1 MAGKNPLHPIPHPA
15 RKPIV
20 GNLLSIGSDSPVLDM
35 WKIAQELGGIYWL
48 DMPGMPVVVI
58 SDHELVNELVD
69 EKRFDKSTN
78 GALRRLRAAS
88 HGLFTSDTHES
99 TWSKPHNI
107 LLANFSQRA
116 MQAYHPMMLDIAEQ
130 LVAKWER
137 LNFDDEVDVTRDM
150 TALTLDTIGL
160 CGFGYRFNSFYRE
173 GFHPF
178 VDAMVRTLETVQDR
192 RGLPLEELMMKK
204 QLAQQRKDIRFMHQ
218 MVEDIIRERR
228 ASGADIATKPDLLS
242 YMIAGVDK
250 KSGEKLDDKQIRD
263 ECIEFLIAG
272 HETTSGLLSFAI
284 YYLLKDPAILAKA
297 QAEVDSV
304 FGTDLTQRPTY
315 AQVNR
320 LQYIGQ
326 ILKEALRMYPTA
338 PAVAKRALA
347 NTAIGEGGKYT
358 IHKRNMVIL
367 HALAMHRDK
376 RVWGADADEFNPE
389 HFSREAERALP
400 PNAFKP
406 FGTGQ
411 RACIG
416 RQFALQEATLTL
428 GMVIQRFRLIDHA
441 NYQLKV
447 KEALTIKPEGF
458 RIKVEPRDP
467 AALRA
472 THPMPGTT
480 AATGGAGA
488 APEVPHSSPAGER
501 ARHGTSLLVLHG
513 SNLGSA
519 EDFAR
524 QLAEAGTLRGYSTQ
538 LASLDDYA
546 ERLPAAGAVAIVS
559 ASYNGAAPDNAVE
572 FWRWME
578 GANGSPE
585 AESGRSHDASLPSG
599 DGPGVPRAKGPL
611 NGVSYSVFGC
621 GNTDW
626 ASTYQAVPRRIDDRL
641 AELGAQRVHARGE
654 GDAREDMD
662 GAFQAW
668 ADALWPALGE
678 RFGLKADAGAPE
690 AAAPLYTVE
699 EMPPPQTSG
708 LVDSLGAVPLRVLV
722 NRELQRGEGDAAPER
737 STRHIELAL
746 PEGIRYTAGD
756 HLSVV
761 PRNGAAVVE
770 RAMQRFGF
778 ARDAHVRLRAA
789 PGRKTFLPVD
799 EVVPVE
805 RLLSDYVELQDVAT
819 RKQIGVLAAATRC
832 PFTQKTLGA
841 FVGHDESV
849 AAHYKAEVLGKRKS
863 LLDLLEEF
871 PAVELPFAAYLE
883 MLSPLTPRYYSISSS
898 PAVDP
903 ARASVTVGVVA
914 GPARSGRGRFE
925 GVCSNF
931 LARAQVDDTVHGFV
945 RGTTAEGFGLP
956 GEPAKPLIMVGPG
969 TGLAPFRGFLQ
980 ERAVRKA
987 QGQSLGEALLFFGC
1001 RHPQQ
1006 DFIYADELQGWAKD
1020 GVVELHTAFSRADGK
1035 KAYVQD
1041 RLREQA
1047 DTVWRLLQ
1055 AGAHVYICGDGS
1067 RMEPD
1072 VRRTLVDIARAH
1084 GEDGEAWMEKMI
1096 AGQRYVL
1103 DVWAGN

>member
-35 WKIAQELGGIYWL
+35 WKIAQDLGGIYWL

-88 HGLFTSDTHES
+88 HGLFTSDTNEP

-130 LVAKWER
+130 LVTKWER

-173 GFHPF
+173 NFHPF

-204 QLAQQRKDIRFMHQ
+204 QLAQQRKDIKFMHQ

-250 KSGEKLDDKQIRD
+250 KSGEKLDDKMIRD

-272 HETTSGLLSFAI
+272 HETTSGLLSFAL
-284 YYLLKDPAILAKA
+284 YYLIKNPAILAKA

-304 FGTDLTQRPTY
+304 FGTDLSQRPTY

-320 LQYIGQ
+320 LQYILQ

-347 NTAIGEGGKYT
+347 NTQIGEGGKYS
-358 IHKRNMVIL
+358 IHKRNMIIL

-376 RVWGADADEFNPE
+376 RVWGEDADQFNPE

-400 PNAFKP
+400 PNAYKP

-416 RQFALQEATLTL
+416 RQFALQEAMLTL
-428 GMVIQRFRLIDHA
+428 AMVVQRFKLIDHA
-441 NYQLKV
+441 DYQLKV

-458 RIKVEPRDP
+458 KIKVEPRDP
-467 AALRA
+467 AAMRA
-472 THPMPGTT
+472 ARPSTGASTPGN
-480 AATGGAGA
+480 AAAAAGA
-488 APEVPHSSPAGER
+488 AGATAAAAPSS
-501 ARHGTSLLVLHG
+501 RHGTSLLVLHG

-519 EDFAR
+519 EDLAR
-524 QLAEAGTLRGYSTQ
+524 QLAEAGQLRGYSVQ
-538 LASLDDYA
+538 MASLDDYA

-572 FWRWME
+572 FWRWLE
-578 GANGSPE
+578 DADGS
-585 AESGRSHDASLPSG
+585 
-599 DGPGVPRAKGPL
+599 L
-611 NGVSYSVFGC
+611 NGVAYSVFGC

-626 ASTYQAVPRRIDDRL
+626 ASTYQAVPRRMDERL
-641 AELGAQRVHARGE
+641 AELGATRVHERGE

-662 GAFQAW
+662 GAFQTW
-668 ADALWPALGE
+668 AEALWPVLAE
-678 RFGLKADAGAPE
+678 RFKLKAEASQPE

-699 EMPPPQTSG
+699 EVPPPQAG
-708 LVDSLGAVPLRVLV
+708 GPVDALGAVPLRVAV
-722 NRELQRGEGDAAPER
+722 NRELQRGEGDAPPER
-737 STRHIELAL
+737 STRHIELLL
-746 PEGIRYTAGD
+746 PEGVHYRAGD
-756 HLSVV
+756 HMSIV
-761 PRNGAAVVE
+761 PRNNAAVVA
-770 RAMQRFGF
+770 RVMQRFGL
-778 ARDAHVRLRAA
+778 ARDAHVRLAAA
-789 PGRKTFLPVD
+789 PGRKAVLPVG
-799 EVVPVE
+799 EAIAVE

-819 RKQIGVLAAATRC
+819 RRQIGMLAAHTRC
-832 PFTQKTLGA
+832 PFTQKSLGA
-841 FVGHDESV
+841 WLGNDDE
-849 AAHYKAEVLGKRKS
+849 AAARYKAEVLLKRQS
-863 LLDLLEEF
+863 VLDLLEAF
-871 PAVELPFAAYLE
+871 PAVELPFGLYLE
-883 MLSPLTPRYYSISSS
+883 MLSPLSPRYYSISSS
-898 PAVDP
+898 PAVE
-903 ARASVTVGVVA
+903 AGRASVTVGVVKGA
-914 GPARSGRGRFE
+914 ARSGRGEFE

-931 LARAQVDDTVHGFV
+931 LARAEEGDTVHGFV
-945 RGTTAEGFGLP
+945 RGTTADGFGLP
-956 GEPAKPLIMVGPG
+956 EDASKPVIMIGPG

-980 ERAVRKA
+980 ERAARQA
-987 QGQSLGEALLFFGC
+987 QGQAQAEALLFFGC
-1001 RHPQQ
+1001 RHPAQ
-1006 DFIYADELQGWAKD
+1006 DFIYEDELKAWAQA
-1020 GVVELHTAFSRADGK
+1020 GLVQLHTAFSRDGERK
-1035 KAYVQD
+1035 TYVQD

-1047 DTVWRLLQ
+1047 DAVWQLLQ
-1055 AGAHVYICGDGS
+1055 AGAHIYVCGDGS

-1084 GEDGEAWMEKMI
+1084 GEDGEAWMAKMI
-1096 AGQRYVL
+1096 ERQRYVL
-1103 DVWAGN
+1103 DVWAGS

>member
-1 MAGKNPLHPIPHPA
+1 MAGTNSLHPIPHPA
-15 RKPIV
+15 KKPFV
-20 GNLLSIGSDSPVLDM
+20 GNLLSIGSESPVLDM
-35 WKIAQELGGIYWL
+35 WKIAQDLGGIYWL
-48 DMPGMPVVVI
+48 DMPGMPVIVI
-58 SDHELVNELVD
+58 SDHKLVDELCD

-88 HGLFTSDTHES
+88 HGLFTSDTHEP

-130 LVAKWER
+130 LVTKWER

-204 QLAQQRKDIRFMHQ
+204 QLAQQRKDIKYMHT

-228 ASGADIATKPDLLS
+228 ASGADIASKPDLLS

-250 KSGEKLDDKQIRD
+250 KSGEKLDDKMIRD

-272 HETTSGLLSFAI
+272 HETTSGLLSFSI

-304 FGTDLTQRPTY
+304 FGTDLSVRPTY

-338 PAVAKRALA
+338 PAIAKRALA

-358 IHKRNMVIL
+358 IHKRNMIIL

-376 RVWGADADEFNPE
+376 SVWGEDADQFNPD
-389 HFSREAERALP
+389 HFTREAERALP

-416 RQFALQEATLTL
+416 RQFALQEAMLTL
-428 GMVIQRFRLIDHA
+428 AMVLQRFKLVDHA

-458 RIKVEPRDP
+458 RIKVVPRDAQALRSRPGATMADP
-467 AALRA
+467 AASEVANALA
-472 THPMPGTT
+472 VPL
-480 AATGGAGA
+480 AA
-488 APEVPHSSPAGER
+488 SRS

-519 EDFAR
+519 EDLAR
-524 QLAEAGTLRGYSTQ
+524 QLAEAGEARGFSTT

-559 ASYNGAAPDNAVE
+559 ASYNGTAPDNAVE
-572 FWRWME
+572 FWRWLE
-578 GANGSPE
+578 AADGS
-585 AESGRSHDASLPSG
+585 
-599 DGPGVPRAKGPL
+599 L
-611 NGVSYSVFGC
+611 NGVTYSVFGC

-626 ASTYQAVPRRIDDRL
+626 ASTYQAVPRRIDERL
-641 AELGAQRVHARGE
+641 VELGAERVHARGE

-662 GAFQAW
+662 GAFQDW
-668 ADALWPALGE
+668 ADALWPALTK
-678 RFGLKADAGAPE
+678 RFDLKADADAPATAE
-690 AAAPLYTVE
+690 PLYTLE
-699 EMPPPQTSG
+699 ELPPPQTSG
-708 LVDSLGAVPLRVLV
+708 LVESLGAVAMRVAA
-722 NRELQRGEGDAAPER
+722 NDELQTQDGETPSDR
-737 STRHIELAL
+737 STRHVELLL
-746 PEGIRYTAGD
+746 PEGVNYRAGD

-761 PRNGAAVVE
+761 PRNGAAQVE
-770 RAMQRFGF
+770 RAMKRFGF
-778 ARDAHVRLRAA
+778 DRDAHVRLRATA
-789 PGRKTFLPVD
+789 GRKAFLPVD
-799 EVVPVE
+799 EVIAVE
-805 RLLSDYVELQDVAT
+805 RLLGDYVELQDVAT
-819 RKQIGVLAAATRC
+819 RKEIATMAAHTRC
-832 PFTQKTLGA
+832 PVTQKAFGA
-841 FVGHDESV
+841 LTGSDEAT
-849 AAHYKAEVLGKRKS
+849 AAHYKSQVLVPRKS
-863 LLDLLEEF
+863 VLDLMEEF
-871 PAVELPFAAYLE
+871 PACELPFASYLE
-883 MLSPLTPRYYSISSS
+883 MLSPLSPRYYSISSS
-898 PAVDP
+898 PKVDKG
-903 ARASVTVGVVA
+903 RASVTVGVVREA
-914 GPARSGRGRFE
+914 ARSGRGTFE

-931 LARAQVDDTVHGFV
+931 LARAEPGDTVHGFV
-945 RGTTAEGFGLP
+945 RATTAEGFGLP
-956 GEPAKPLIMVGPG
+956 EDPQKPIIMVGPG

-980 ERAVRKA
+980 DRAAQKA
-987 QGQSLGEALLFFGC
+987 QGVALGDAMLFFGC

-1006 DFIYADELQGWAKD
+1006 DFIYAEQLQAWARD
-1020 GVVELHTAFSRADGK
+1020 GIVDLHTAFSRAGGR

-1041 RLREQA
+1041 LIREQSA
-1047 DTVWRLLQ
+1047 AVWKLLA
-1055 AGAHVYICGDGS
+1055 AGATVYVCGDGS

-1072 VRRTLVDIARAH
+1072 VRRTLGDIAREH
-1084 GEDGEAWMEKMI
+1084 GEDSEWMNRMI
-1096 AGQRYVL
+1096 A
-1103 DVWAGN
+1103 

>member
-1 MAGKNPLHPIPHPA
+1 MAGNNALHPIPHPA
-15 RKPIV
+15 KKPFV

-35 WKIAQELGGIYWL
+35 WKIAQDLGGIYWL
-48 DMPGMPVVVI
+48 DMPGMPVIVI
-58 SDHELVNELVD
+58 SDHKLVDELCD

-88 HGLFTSDTHES
+88 HGLFTSDTHEP

-204 QLAQQRKDIRFMHQ
+204 QLAQQRKDIKYMHT

-250 KSGEKLDDKQIRD
+250 KSGEKLDDKMIRD

-272 HETTSGLLSFAI
+272 HETTSGLLSFSI

-304 FGTDLTQRPTY
+304 FGTDLSVRPTY

-338 PAVAKRALA
+338 PAIAKRALA

-358 IHKRNMVIL
+358 IHKRNMIIL

-376 RVWGADADEFNPE
+376 RVWGEDADQFNPE

-416 RQFALQEATLTL
+416 RQFALQEAMLTL
-428 GMVIQRFRLIDHA
+428 AMVIQRFKLIDHA

-458 RIKVEPRDP
+458 KIKVVPRDNLARRARAAAP
-467 AALRA
+467 AGE
-472 THPMPGTT
+472 T
-480 AATGGAGA
+480 AGA
-488 APEVPHSSPAGER
+488 ATPAPATTPAS

-519 EDFAR
+519 EDLAR
-524 QLAEAGTLRGYSTQ
+524 QLAEAGEQRGFSTT

-559 ASYNGAAPDNAVE
+559 ASYNGVAPDNAVE
-572 FWRWME
+572 FSRWLE
-578 GANGSPE
+578 AADGS
-585 AESGRSHDASLPSG
+585 LK
-599 DGPGVPRAKGPL
+599 GVA
-611 NGVSYSVFGC
+611 YSVFGC

-626 ASTYQAVPRRIDDRL
+626 ASTYQAVPRRIDARL
-641 AELGAQRVHARGE
+641 AELGAERVHPRGE

-662 GAFQAW
+662 GAFQDW
-668 ADALWPALGE
+668 ADALWPVLSQH
-678 RFGLKADAGAPE
+678 FGLKADAGAPTQAE
-690 AAAPLYTVE
+690 PLYAVE
-699 EMPPPQTSG
+699 ALPPPQTSG
-708 LVDSLGAVPLRVLV
+708 LVDSLGAVAMRVLV
-722 NRELQRGEGDAAPER
+722 NDELQTTDGDTPSDR
-737 STRHIELAL
+737 STRHVELAL
-746 PEGIRYTAGD
+746 PEGVHYRAGD

-761 PRNGAAVVE
+761 PRNSPAQVE
-770 RAMQRFGF
+770 RAMKRFGF
-778 ARDAHVRLRAA
+778 ERNAHVRLHAA
-789 PGRKTFLPVD
+789 AGRKAYLPVD
-799 EVVPVE
+799 EVIAVE
-805 RLLSDYVELQDVAT
+805 RLLGDYVELQDVAT
-819 RKQIGVLAAATRC
+819 RKEIAAMVAHTRC
-832 PFTQKTLGA
+832 PVTQKALGA
-841 FVGHDESV
+841 LTGNDE
-849 AAHYKAEVLGKRKS
+849 AAAAAYKREVLQARKS
-863 LLDLLEEF
+863 VLDLMELF
-871 PAVELPFAAYLE
+871 PACELPFGAWLE
-883 MLSPLTPRYYSISSS
+883 MLSPLSPRYYSISSS
-898 PAVDP
+898 PKVDA
-903 ARASVTVGVVA
+903 ARCSVTVGVVRA
-914 GPARSGRGRFE
+914 PARSGQGTFE

-931 LARAQVDDTVHGFV
+931 LARSAPGDTVHGFV

-956 GEPAKPLIMVGPG
+956 ADPQRPVIMVGPG

-980 ERAVRKA
+980 DRAAQKA
-987 QGQSLGEALLFFGC
+987 QGVALGDAMLFFGC
-1001 RHPQQ
+1001 RNPQQ
-1006 DFIYADELQGWAKD
+1006 DFIYAEQLQGWAKD
-1020 GVVELHTAFSRADGK
+1020 GLVQLHTAFSRAGGR

-1041 RLREQA
+1041 LIREQA
-1047 DTVWRLLQ
+1047 AEVWKLLA
-1055 AGAHVYICGDGS
+1055 AGATVYVCGDGS

-1072 VRRTLVDIARAH
+1072 VRRTLADIAREH
-1084 GEDGEAWMEKMI
+1084 GEDSEAWMEKMI
-1096 AGQRYVL
+1096 ASQRYVL

>member
-20 GNLLSIGSDSPVLDM
+20 GNLLSIGSESPVLDM
-35 WKIAQELGGIYWL
+35 WKIAQDLGGIYWL
-48 DMPGMPVVVI
+48 DMPGMPVIVV
-58 SDHELVNELVD
+58 SDHKLVDELCD

-88 HGLFTSDTHES
+88 HGLFTSDTNEP
-99 TWSKPHNI
+99 TWTKPHNI

-130 LVAKWER
+130 LITKWER

-204 QLAQQRKDIRFMHQ
+204 QLAQQRKDIKYMHT

-250 KSGEKLDDKQIRD
+250 KSGEQLDDKMIRD

-272 HETTSGLLSFAI
+272 HETTSGLLSFSI
-284 YYLLKDPAILAKA
+284 YYLLKNPAILAKA

-304 FGTDLTQRPTY
+304 LGTDLDARPTY

-320 LQYIGQ
+320 LQYILQ
-326 ILKEALRMYPTA
+326 ILKEALRLFPTA
-338 PAVAKRALA
+338 PAIAKRALA
-347 NTAIGEGGKYT
+347 NTAIGEDGKYS
-358 IHKRNMVIL
+358 IHKRNMIIL

-376 RVWGADADEFNPE
+376 SVWGEDADEFNPD
-389 HFSREAERALP
+389 HFTREAERNLP

-416 RQFALQEATLTL
+416 RQFALQEAVLTL
-428 GMVIQRFRLIDHA
+428 GLIVQRFKLIDHA
-441 NYQLKV
+441 NYELKV

-467 AALRA
+467 QALRGRPAMPNTALAAAQAEA
-472 THPMPGTT
+472 TSPA
-480 AATGGAGA
+480 AATQ
-488 APEVPHSSPAGER
+488 PKS

-513 SNLGSA
+513 SNLGTA
-519 EDFAR
+519 EDLAR
-524 QLAEAGTLRGYSTQ
+524 QLAEAGELRGYSTQ

-546 ERLPAAGAVAIVS
+546 ERLPAKGAVAIVS

-572 FWRWME
+572 FYRWI
-578 GANGSPE
+578 E
-585 AESGRSHDASLPSG
+585 AADDS
-599 DGPGVPRAKGPL
+599 L
-611 NGVSYSVFGC
+611 NGVAYSVFGC

-626 ASTYQAVPRRIDDRL
+626 ASTYQAVPRRLDERL
-641 AELGAQRVHARGE
+641 TELGAERAHPRGE

-662 GAFQAW
+662 GAFQDW
-668 ADALWPALGE
+668 VDALWPALAQ
-678 RFGLKADAGAPE
+678 RFELQSDASAPRKSE
-690 AAAPLYTVE
+690 PLYTLE
-699 EMPPPQTSG
+699 ELPPPQTSAR
-708 LVDSLGAVPLRVLV
+708 VDSLGAVPMRIEA
-722 NRELQRGEGDAAPER
+722 NDELQGQTGDPAADR
-737 STRHIELAL
+737 STRHVELEL
-746 PEGIRYTAGD
+746 PEGVSYRAGD

-761 PRNGAAVVE
+761 PRNSPAQVE
-770 RAMQRFGF
+770 RAMKRFNF
-778 ARDAHVRLRAA
+778 DRNAHVRLRVAA
-789 PGRKTFLPVD
+789 GRKAFLPVD
-799 EVVPVE
+799 EVVAVE
-805 RLLSDYVELQDVAT
+805 RLLRDYVELQDVAT
-819 RKQIGVLAAATRC
+819 RKQIATLAEHTRC
-832 PFTQKTLGA
+832 PVTQKAFGA
-841 FVGHDESV
+841 LTGGDE
-849 AAHYKAEVLGKRKS
+849 AAGAHYKSEVLAKRKS
-863 LLDLLEEF
+863 VLDLLEEF
-871 PAVELPFAAYLE
+871 PACELPFAAYLE

-898 PAVDP
+898 PQVD
-903 ARASVTVGVVA
+903 AGRCSVTVGVVRS
-914 GPARSGRGRFE
+914 PARSGRGIFE

-931 LARAQVDDTVHGFV
+931 LARVEAGETVHGFV
-945 RGTTAEGFGLP
+945 RATTAEGFGLP
-956 GEPAKPLIMVGPG
+956 EDPQRPLIMIGPG

-980 ERAVRKA
+980 ERAARKA
-987 QGQSLGEALLFFGC
+987 KGESLGDAMLFFGC
-1001 RHPQQ
+1001 RHPEQ
-1006 DFIYADELQGWAKD
+1006 DFIYADQLKGWAAD
-1020 GVVELHTAFSRADGK
+1020 GIVDLHTAFSRAGGR

-1041 RLREQA
+1041 LIREKGEA
-1047 DTVWRLLQ
+1047 VWKLLE
-1055 AGAHVYICGDGS
+1055 AGATVYVCGDGS

-1072 VRRTLVDIARAH
+1072 VRRTLADIAREH
-1084 GEDGEAWMEKMI
+1084 GQDSGAWMEKMLND
-1096 AGQRYVL
+1096 QRYVL

>member
-35 WKIAQELGGIYWL
+35 WKIAQDLGGIYWL

-88 HGLFTSDTHES
+88 HGLFTSDTHEP

-130 LVAKWER
+130 LVTKWER

-173 GFHPF
+173 NFHPF

-204 QLAQQRKDIRFMHQ
+204 QLAQQRKDIRFMHT

-250 KSGEKLDDKQIRD
+250 KSGEKLDDRMIRD

-284 YYLLKDPAILAKA
+284 YYLLKNPAILAKA

-304 FGTDLTQRPTY
+304 FGTDLSQRPTY

-320 LQYIGQ
+320 LQYILQ

-347 NTAIGEGGKYT
+347 NTQIGENGKYT
-358 IHKRNMVIL
+358 LHKRNMIIL

-376 RVWGADADEFNPE
+376 RVWGEDADEFNPE

-400 PNAFKP
+400 PNAYKP

-416 RQFALQEATLTL
+416 RQFALQEAMLTL
-428 GMVIQRFRLIDHA
+428 AMVVQRFRLIDHA

-458 RIKVEPRDP
+458 RIKVAPRDP
-467 AALRA
+467 AAMRA
-472 THPMPGTT
+472 AQPVTARAAGPG
-480 AATGGAGA
+480 AAQAEGAAGA
-488 APEVPHSSPAGER
+488 APAAPSA

-519 EDFAR
+519 EDLAR
-524 QLAEAGTLRGYSTQ
+524 QLAEAGQLRGYSVQ
-538 LASLDDYA
+538 MASLDDYA
-546 ERLPAAGAVAIVS
+546 QRLPAAGAVAIVS
-559 ASYNGAAPDNAVE
+559 ASYNGAPPDNAVE
-572 FWRWME
+572 FWRWLE
-578 GANGSPE
+578 DAN
-585 AESGRSHDASLPSG
+585 DA
-599 DGPGVPRAKGPL
+599 L
-611 NGVSYSVFGC
+611 NGVNYSVFGC

-626 ASTYQAVPRRIDDRL
+626 ASTYQAVPRHIDERL
-641 AELGAQRVHARGE
+641 SDLGAARVHPRGE

-668 ADALWPALGE
+668 AEGLWPALAQH
-678 RFGLKADAGAPE
+678 FQLKLEASQPE
-690 AAAPLYTVE
+690 AAVPLYTVE
-699 EMPPPQTSG
+699 EVPPPQAG
-708 LVDSLGAVPLRVLV
+708 GPVDALGAVPLRVAV

-737 STRHIELAL
+737 STRHIELLL
-746 PEGIRYTAGD
+746 PEGVHYRAGD
-756 HLSVV
+756 HLSIV
-761 PRNGAAVVE
+761 PRNSAAVVA
-770 RAMQRFGF
+770 RAMQRFGL
-778 ARDAHVRLRAA
+778 ARDAHVRLAAA
-789 PGRKTFLPVD
+789 PGRKALLPVG
-799 EVVPVE
+799 EAQSVE

-819 RKQIGVLAAATRC
+819 RRQIGVLAAHTRC
-832 PFTQKTLGA
+832 PFTQKSLGA
-841 FVGHDESV
+841 WLGTDED
-849 AAHYKAEVLGKRKS
+849 AAARYKTEVLAKRQS
-863 LLDLLEEF
+863 VLDLLEAF
-871 PAVELPFAAYLE
+871 PAVELPFALYLE
-883 MLSPLTPRYYSISSS
+883 MLSPLSPRYYSISSS
-898 PAVDP
+898 PAVE
-903 ARASVTVGVVA
+903 AGRASVTVGVVK
-914 GPARSGRGRFE
+914 GPARSGRGGEFE

-931 LARAQVDDTVHGFV
+931 LARAQAGDTVHGFV
-945 RGTTAEGFGLP
+945 RATTAEGFGLP
-956 GEPAKPLIMVGPG
+956 EDPATPLIMIGPG

-980 ERAVRKA
+980 ERAARQA
-987 QGQSLGEALLFFGC
+987 QGLAQGKALLFFGC
-1001 RHPQQ
+1001 RHPAQ
-1006 DFIYADELQGWAKD
+1006 DFLYEDELKAWAQA
-1020 GVVELHTAFSRADGK
+1020 GLVTLHTAFSRPGGGSGPQK
-1035 KAYVQD
+1035 TYVQD

-1047 DTVWRLLQ
+1047 DAVWQLLQ
-1055 AGAHVYICGDGS
+1055 QGAHIYVCGDGS

-1072 VRRTLVDIARAH
+1072 VRRTLADIARTH
-1084 GEDGEAWMEKMI
+1084 GEDAQAWMAKMI
-1096 AGQRYVL
+1096 DDQRYVL

>member
-35 WKIAQELGGIYWL
+35 WKIAQDLGGIYWL
-48 DMPGMPVVVI
+48 DMPGMPVIVV
-58 SDHELVNELVD
+58 SDPSLVD
-69 EKRFDKSTN
+69 ELCEEKRFDKSTR

-88 HGLFTSDTHES
+88 HGLFTSDTDEP

-130 LVAKWER
+130 LVTKWER

-192 RGLPLEELMMKK
+192 RGLPLEGLMMKK

-228 ASGADIATKPDLLS
+228 ESGADIAAKPDLLS

-284 YYLLKDPAILAKA
+284 YFLLKNPEVLARA

-304 FGTDLTQRPTY
+304 LGTDLTQRPTY

-320 LQYIGQ
+320 LQYILQ
-326 ILKEALRMYPTA
+326 ILKESLRLFPTA
-338 PAVAKRALA
+338 PAISMRARQD
-347 NTAIGEGGKYT
+347 TQIGGQYPIRRK
-358 IHKRNMVIL
+358 NMVIL
-367 HALAMHRDK
+367 HALALHRNQA
-376 RVWGADADEFNPE
+376 VWGEDAGRFNPD
-389 HFSREAERALP
+389 HFTREAERARP
-400 PNAFKP
+400 VNAFKP
-406 FGTGQ
+406 FGNGQ

-416 RQFALQEATLTL
+416 RQFALQEAVLTL
-428 GMVIQRFRLIDHA
+428 GMVVQRFRLIDHA
-441 NYQLKV
+441 NYQLKI

-458 RIKVEPRDP
+458 RIKVVPRDP

-472 THPMPGTT
+472 THPAPAGT
-480 AATGGAGA
+480 AAAAAAMGGAGA
-488 APEVPHSSPAGER
+488 APEVPHSTAASER

-519 EDFAR
+519 EDLAR
-524 QLAEAGTLRGYSTQ
+524 QLAEAGSLRGYSTQ

-559 ASYNGAAPDNAVE
+559 ASYNGAPPDNAAQ
-572 FWRWME
+572 FGRWLE
-578 GANGSPE
+578 GANDS
-585 AESGRSHDASLPSG
+585 
-599 DGPGVPRAKGPL
+599 L

-626 ASTYQAVPRRIDDRL
+626 ASTYQAVPRRIDERL
-641 AELGAQRVHARGE
+641 AALGATRLHARGE

-668 ADALWPALGE
+668 ADALWPVLGE
-678 RFGLKADAGAPE
+678 RFGLKAEASAP
-690 AAAPLYTVE
+690 AAAPPLYTLE

-708 LVDSLGAVPLRVLV
+708 LVASLGAVPLRVLA
-722 NRELQRGEGDAAPER
+722 NRELQSGEGDAAPER
-737 STRHIELAL
+737 STRHIEFAL
-746 PEGIRYTAGD
+746 PEGVRYAAGD

-761 PRNGAAVVE
+761 PRNGAAVVA

-778 ARDAHVRLRAA
+778 AREAHVRLTAA
-789 PGRKTFLPVD
+789 PGRKTFLPTG

-805 RLLSDYVELQDVAT
+805 RLLSDFVELQDVAT
-819 RKQIGVLAAATRC
+819 RKQIGALAAAARC
-832 PFTQKTLGA
+832 PVTQKSLGA
-841 FVGHDESV
+841 FVGSDEAA
-849 AAHYKAEVLGKRKS
+849 AAHYKAEVLAPRKS
-863 LLDLLEEF
+863 VLDLLEEF
-871 PAVELPFAAYLE
+871 PAIELPFAAYLE

-903 ARASVTVGVVA
+903 ARASVTVGVVRA
-914 GPARSGRGRFE
+914 PARSGRGVFE
-925 GVCSNF
+925 GVCSSF
-931 LARAQVDDTVHGFV
+931 LARAEEGDTVHGFV
-945 RGTTAEGFGLP
+945 RATTAKGFGLP
-956 GEPAKPLIMVGPG
+956 EDAATPILMVGPG

-980 ERAVRKA
+980 ERAVRQA
-987 QGQSLGEALLFFGC
+987 RGEVLGEALLFFGC
-1001 RHPQQ
+1001 RHPAQ
-1006 DFIYADELQGWAKD
+1006 DFIYADELQAWAKE
-1020 GVVELHTAFSRADGK
+1020 GIVELHTAFSRAGEH

-1072 VRRTLVDIARAH
+1072 VRRALIDIAR
-1084 GEDGEAWMEKMI
+1084 ERDGDGTAWMEQMI
-1096 AGQRYVL
+1096 ASQRYVL